1 MSEGEGRLVAAHHPF
16 TAPVEE
22 DLPRLESEP
31 LTVRAQSYD
40 LVLNGVELGSGS
52 IRNHRMEVQQ
62 RIFNLLGI
70 GPEEAQRRFRFLLEA
85 LQYGAPPH
93 GGIAPG
99 LDRLVMLM
107 CGASSLRDVIA
118 FPKTASASCLLTEAP
133 SPVDEAQ
140 LRELNIRLAPEALA
154 QS

>member
-1 MSEGEGRLVAAHHPF
+1 
-16 TAPVEE
+16 
-22 DLPRLESEP
+22 P

-40 LVLNGVELGSGS
+40 LVRRWASSGPIPKRLKIRCWTS
-52 IRNHRMEVQQ
+52 IRWFRMEVQQ

>member
-1 MSEGEGRLVAAHHPF
+1 
-16 TAPVEE
+16 VEE